1 MSSKTW
7 LHYVSEW
14 KTSNLSQAEFCRQK
28 NLQPGR
34 FSYWKR
40 QVDKKENSA
49 TTKTPVFSPIS
60 LVSTELSQKTIELNL
75 PYGMVLK
82 IPVE

>member
-7 LHYVSEW
+7 IRYVSEW
-14 KTSNLSQAEFCRQK
+14 KKSNLSQAEFCRQK
-28 NLQPGR
+28 NLHPGR

-40 QVDKKENSA
+40 QLDKKENSA
-49 TTKTPVFSPIS
+49 TTQTPVFSPIS
-60 LVSTELSQKTIELNL
+60 LAPTKVSQKIIELNL

-82 IPVE
+82 IPVK

>member
-7 LHYVSEW
+7 LRYVSEW
-14 KTSNLSQAEFCRQK
+14 KTLNLSQAEFCRQK
-28 NLQPGR
+28 NLHPSS

-40 QVDKKENSA
+40 QVDKKENPPTISP
-49 TTKTPVFSPIS
+49 PVFSPIS
-60 LVSTELSQKTIELNL
+60 LVPTEVSRKIIEINL

-82 IPVE
+82 IPVN

>member
-7 LHYVSEW
+7 YRYVSEW

-28 NLQPGR
+28 NLHPGR

-40 QVDKKENSA
+40 QVDKKENPA
-49 TTKTPVFSPIS
+49 TINPPVFSPIS
-60 LVSTELSQKTIELNL
+60 LVPTEISQKTIELNL

-82 IPVE
+82 IPVN

>member
-7 LHYVSEW
+7 LRYVSEW

-28 NLQPGR
+28 NLHPAK
-34 FSYWKR
+34 FSYWKT
-40 QVDKKENSA
+40 QLDKKENPP
-49 TTKTPVFSPIS
+49 TKKPLVFSPIS
-60 LVSTELSQKTIELNL
+60 LVSTEVSQKTIELNL

-82 IPVE
+82 IPVK

>member
-7 LHYVSEW
+7 LRYVSEW

-28 NLQPGR
+28 NLHPGS

-40 QVDKKENSA
+40 QVDKEENPPSNNP
-49 TTKTPVFSPIS
+49 PVFSPIS
-60 LVSTELSQKTIELNL
+60 LVSTETSHKTIELNL
-75 PYGMVLK
+75 PYGIVLK
-82 IPVE
+82 IPVK

>member
-7 LHYVSEW
+7 LRYVSEW

-28 NLQPGR
+28 NLHPGSL
-34 FSYWKR
+34 SYWKR
-40 QVDKKENSA
+40 QVDKKENPA
-49 TTKTPVFSPIS
+49 TINPLVFSSIS
-60 LVSTELSQKTIELNL
+60 LVPTEVSQKIIELNL

-82 IPVE
+82 IPVK